1 MDTTGKCW
9 RCPCCINNGNSDE
22 DNPVDYHGDTVNLIQ
37 ASNESVTPQCK
48 SGKSVLGDIMKA
60 ALTLFYVT
68 LFSTAGIVAYQTI
81 SDLMESRKHPVASIQ
96 YNETDM
102 YLPPGIVIYSTDVNA
117 KFLSC
122 GKYFYD
128 LVDPP
133 DINPNHKN
141 CTNEEVVYPDPY
153 FPERYRKAI
162 VFKGPMNVHDKEI
175 LFINFSLNQTARNFS
190 GIEYLLFQNWNTFS
204 NRAELQHK
212 TLQAA
217 KTQTTVPFN
226 SISSARAPVERR
238 SKNRSNKEGF
248 IRQVDI
254 DNPTWTFS
262 GGMLTWIRMSLM
274 ETYYLNGSFNSVF
287 DVSESMVKYNDI
299 RPEEERVNELFF
311 VLYEWRDK
319 YIQQNHIVNTMSV
332 WNTVGVL
339 CGVFL
344 TLFKAGEFV
353 TKAIQRM
360 LKARRNKKLQEQ
372 QRNNSR
378 RQMIT

>member
-204 NRAELQHK
+204 N
-212 TLQAA
+212 
-217 KTQTTVPFN
+217 
-226 SISSARAPVERR
+226 S
-238 SKNRSNKEGF
+238 SNKEGF